1 MLQLIKDTINAL
13 NPQPQYIR
21 PTEQH
26 LLHMEAD
33 KYIDWYCRTQATAT
47 ERIGTTTFFTV

>member
-13 NPQPQYIR
+13 NPQPSYIR
-21 PTEQH
+21 PTDQQ

-33 KYIDWYCRTQATAT
+33 KYIDWYCRTQATST
-47 ERIGTTTFFTV
+47 ERMNNTVFYQV